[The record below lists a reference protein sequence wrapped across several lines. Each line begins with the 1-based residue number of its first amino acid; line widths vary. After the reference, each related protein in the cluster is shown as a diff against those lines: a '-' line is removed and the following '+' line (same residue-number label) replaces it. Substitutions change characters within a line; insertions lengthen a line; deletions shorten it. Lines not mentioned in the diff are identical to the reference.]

1 MFFQVRFQ
9 FCTISFVC
17 HEKYPDVLLFTSS
30 VLQVFRH
37 FPLFE
42 TPIMQFSSGHPPF
55 LLLPSYLPILKG
67 SEPYRPPRRL
77 NPPRKKEQAERSLRS
92 ASPVSILISHVP
104 LPAQR
109 HFFSAWAIWS
119 GQEVDFMPQRIP
131 SMRLMASSTFIPSS
145 SAEMPWRLP

>member
-77 NPPRKKEQAERSLRS
+77 NPPRKKNRRSDHYDPLRLFRS
-92 ASPVSILISHVP
+92 SFLMFHY
-104 LPAQR
+104 
-109 HFFSAWAIWS
+109 
-119 GQEVDFMPQRIP
+119 
-131 SMRLMASSTFIPSS
+131 RLRGIS
-145 SAEMPWRLP
+145 SAPGRSGPGRRWISCRSGSLPCG